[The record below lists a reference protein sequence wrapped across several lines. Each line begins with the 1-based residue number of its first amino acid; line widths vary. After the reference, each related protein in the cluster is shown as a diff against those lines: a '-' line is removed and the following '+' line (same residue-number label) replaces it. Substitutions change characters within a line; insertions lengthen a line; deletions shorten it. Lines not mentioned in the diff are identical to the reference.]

1 MPEPRAGRVAA
12 FPAELQEQL
21 RHRLSGRGRRAG
33 GIPRAERTGPVPL
46 SFAQQRLWFLTEF
59 QPDDAEYNS
68 GLALRLRGTLD
79 EAALDRALGELVE
92 RHESLRTTFAEL
104 DGTPVQVVHPTG
116 RVPVERVALAEPAR
130 LDAVLADAYARPFDP
145 RPGPLVRALL
155 GRPAPPRHVLPLTP
169 HPTATPRMSI
179 GVLVQ

>member
-33 GIPRAERTGPVPL
+33 GLPRAERPGPLPL
-46 SFAQQRLWFLTEF
+46 SFAEQRLWFLTEF

-116 RVPVERVALAEPAR
+116 RGPGGRGAPAAPAPLGPVPAA
-130 LDAVLADAYARPFDP
+130 AYAP
-145 RPGPLVRALL
+145 PL
-155 GRPAPPRHVLPLTP
+155 GPRHGPP
-169 HPTATPRMSI
+169 GR
-179 GVLVQ
+179 